1 MSCLCVLLLLL
12 GRAAGEDPPAKPAE
26 KSQPAYLAE
35 FDKLKADMNKV
46 QQAMNQEYAAAKTD
60 EEREAAV
67 SRIQTDKG
75 LPLADKAVA
84 LVRPHAADKEAVQVF
99 TWVLNYQPASPA
111 ASEAA
116 KLLAQHHPKDPQTL
130 DTASRFSRAPMPWTE
145 KLLQA
150 VAKADLPPDRQVRAL
165 LALAECAKTKAEF
178 PSLIKNLDPAMAKS
192 VQARFGKEY
201 LAELLALDQAK
212 LESQAVQLFNEAAAR
227 YGSEKY
233 GSATVADY
241 VKSTLFELE
250 NLAIGKTAP
259 DIEGEDI
266 DGGKFKLSDYRGK
279 VVVLDFWG
287 NW

>member
-26 KSQPAYLAE
+26 KSPPAYPAE
-35 FDKLKADMNKV
+35 FDKLKAEMNKV
-46 QQAMNQEYAAAKTD
+46 QEAIRKEYAAAKTD

-99 TWVLNYQPASPA
+99 TWVLNYHSASPA

-145 KLLQA
+145 KLLQD
-150 VAKADLPPDRQVRAL
+150 VAKAGLPRDRQVRAL

-178 PSLIKNLDPAMAKS
+178 PSLIE
-192 VQARFGKEY
+192 ARFGKEY
-201 LAELLALDQAK
+201 LAELLALDPAK
-212 LESQAVQLFNEAAAR
+212 LESQAVRLFNEAAAK

-233 GSATVADY
+233 LNDTVADY

-250 NLAIGKTAP
+250 NLAIGKAAP